1 MNKNESSK
9 TILKELA
16 REQLKAH
23 AGRNAVMGIA
33 IMLTAILLSFV
44 FMAGF
49 SFIVTMKDSSEAAPG
64 PEEDGAVIGT
74 AEQFVKIQKMDIV
87 EWADFV
93 QSCSSVALKNDAFMG
108 IQTELLAPDEGFYQ
122 HNGIRIQLGKYP
134 EKETDII
141 ISDTLAKRLKVEQT
155 GKKLD
160 IQVVTESKAG
170 PEEKSIE
177 MEVCG
182 IYQNPIRNLSDSYEE
197 IYTVSEFIDRY
208 NPELRKDQNYI
219 YVKLNNLNPLAMKS
233 DVYQILNDIKKEVG
247 ADYVTTKN
255 YNNFY
260 LALISAIPV
269 FLLVLLIML
278 SGYFLIYNVFS
289 ISLAL
294 DVKWFGLMKTIGTT
308 QKQLKYIYH
317 YQILLI
323 SAAGMT
329 VGNIIGYLL
338 GHFCAPSILSMT
350 SFASFYRG
358 ANPIGVLLVTVVFTW
373 ITVWS
378 GASRVVKKAASLSAI
393 EAAKYVPHHRK
404 KTITV
409 ISFALSG
416 IIFIAVGNAV
426 FGYQVS
432 QMVERY
438 NQEDYKIWHEASF
451 WELEEEYQP
460 ISNGICESIMQ
471 LSFVKQVDIIYKAK
485 TAPDEMDIGGIKY
498 YEPFLGEVCLDGKL
512 KTELEA
518 TGYYHENVKE
528 WNLLDNGNVKM
539 QISGIPVSRLEKE
552 LTYCNIVEGKIDTN
566 LFAQG
571 NYILYQTPGRHGTG
585 GKVETDDKIHAGDI
599 LNLQFYDDKR
609 DCYIL
614 KSMEV
619 MAVIEWKDPYGT
631 GNISRSNIVMTD
643 NLFQEIYSGYEDNI
657 AALEITTKHEMET
670 EEAEAIRN
678 IVQGEHNMQIKVD
691 SRKQD
696 YEKYA
701 ERKKSIVIIGMLFS
715 VVLGMIGIS
724 NLVNT
729 LVMDTI
735 FRKNQIAVLQ
745 SIGMTKLQLR
755 KMLFLDHMKS
765 GLIATSII
773 LIVGKYA
780 AAVVT
785 ASSTFTGFNSSIFIK
800 MAIGILCF
808 IVVLSIGLAW
818 ILTEWLN
825 RKTVVQRLRENE

>member
-1 MNKNESSK
+1 MDKNESDK
-9 TILKELA
+9 AILKELA
-16 REQLKAH
+16 REQLRTH

-44 FMAGF
+44 FTAGF
-49 SFIVTMKDSSEAAPG
+49 NFMVTMQDSSEAAPG
-64 PEEDGAVIGT
+64 PGEDGAVIGT
-74 AEQFVKIQKMDIV
+74 EEQFIKIQKMDIV

-93 QSCSSVALKNDAFMG
+93 QRCSLTALKNDAFIG

-122 HNGIRIQLGKYP
+122 HNKIAIQTGKYP
-134 EKETDII
+134 EKETDIL
-141 ISDTLAKRLKVEQT
+141 ISDTLANRLKIEQA

-160 IQVVTESKAG
+160 IQVMIESESKQ
-170 PEEKSIE
+170 EEKTIE

-197 IYTVSEFIDRY
+197 IYTVSEFIDQY
-208 NPELRKDQNYI
+208 NPKLREDQNYI
-219 YVKLNNLNPLAMKS
+219 YVKLNHLNPLAMKS
-233 DVYQILNDIKKEVG
+233 DVYQILNEIKKEVG

-260 LALISAIPV
+260 LALISLIPIL
-269 FLLVLLIML
+269 LLVLLIML

-323 SAAGMT
+323 SAAGM
-329 VGNIIGYLL
+329 VGGIIIGYLL

-350 SFASFYRG
+350 SFASFYRS
-358 ANPIGVLLVTVVFTW
+358 ANPIGVILVTVVFTW
-373 ITVWS
+373 ITVWR
-378 GASRVVKKAASLSAI
+378 GVSRVVKKAASLSAI
-393 EAAKYVPHHRK
+393 EAAKYVPHRRK

-416 IIFIAVGNAV
+416 IILIVVGNAV

-438 NQEDYKIWHEASF
+438 NQEDYKIWHKASF
-451 WELEEEYQP
+451 WELEEAYQP
-460 ISNGICESIMQ
+460 ISSGICERLRQ
-471 LSFVKQVDIIYKAK
+471 LPFVKQVDVIYKAK
-485 TAPDEMDIGGIKY
+485 TSPDEIDIGGMKY

-518 TGYYHENVKE
+518 MRYYQENVKA

-539 QISGIPVSRLEKE
+539 QISGIPVNRLEKE

-571 NYILYQTPGRHGTG
+571 NYILYQTPGRYGTG
-585 GKVETDDKIHAGDI
+585 DKVSTEDKIHAGDI
-599 LNLQFYDDKR
+599 LNLQFYDDKK
-609 DCYIL
+609 DCFVL

-619 MAVIEWKDPYGT
+619 MAVTEWKDPYGT
-631 GNISRSNIVMTD
+631 GNISSSNIVMID
-643 NLFQEIYSGYEDNI
+643 NLFKEIYSGYEDNI
-657 AALEITTKHEMET
+657 AAMEIKMKHELET
-670 EEAEAIRN
+670 GEMEAIMN
-678 IVQGEHNMQIKVD
+678 IVQSEHNMQINVD
-691 SRKQD
+691 SRNQD
-696 YEKYA
+696 YEKYI
-701 ERKKSIVIIGMLFS
+701 ERKKSIVIIGVFFS

-724 NLVNT
+724 NLINT

-745 SIGMTKLQLR
+745 SIGMTKTQLR
-755 KMLFLDHMKS
+755 KMLFVDYMKL
-765 GLIATSII
+765 GFIAIGII

-780 AAVVT
+780 ATVIT
-785 ASSTFTGFNSSIFIK
+785 ASSTFTGFNISIFLEI
-800 MAIGILCF
+800 AVGILFF
-808 IVVLSIGLAW
+808 IVALSGGLAW

-825 RKTVVQRLRENE
+825 RKTVVERLRENE